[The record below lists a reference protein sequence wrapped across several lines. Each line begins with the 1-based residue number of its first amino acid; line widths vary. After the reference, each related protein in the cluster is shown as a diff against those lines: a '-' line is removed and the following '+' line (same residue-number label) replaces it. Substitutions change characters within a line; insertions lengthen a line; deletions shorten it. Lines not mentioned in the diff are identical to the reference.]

1 MKGNSHPK
9 PNEIMIM
16 FIQEV
21 NRLWPMIR
29 FMINDNLMVTQKGTL
44 A

>member
-9 PNEIMIM
+9 PNELMIM
-16 FIQEV
+16 FIQGFS
-21 NRLWPMIR
+21 LIWPMIR
-29 FMINDNLMVTQKGTL
+29 FMINDNLKVIQKGTL